1 MLWQQLLLAQL
12 VDTLLIHPTISIRAV
27 GRATLLNMHAG
38 LPAAARAAA
47 VQGAAARAAQRRRA
61 VTRML
66 HPLPRT
72 MTRMLTSK
80 MTKMRKMTS
89 PWLPLTTLRPKK
101 QMAQLTS
108 KLKRIDPLQLLQS
121 RQLCHPQKS
130 AHSCLY
136 IITSMIIVGC
146 SFAVLVIYT
155 LCVPCVPFTGWQRG

>member
-12 VDTLLIHPTISIRAV
+12 VDSLLIHPTISIRAV

-80 MTKMRKMTS
+80 MTKMRQDDE
-89 PWLPLTTLRPKK
+89 P
-101 QMAQLTS
+101 MAAADDIKAEEANGAADIQAE
-108 KLKRIDPLQLLQS
+108 DD
-121 RQLCHPQKS
+121 
-130 AHSCLY
+130 
-136 IITSMIIVGC
+136 
-146 SFAVLVIYT
+146 
-155 LCVPCVPFTGWQRG
+155 